1 MLLPLVVNVAYSM
14 TGGTAIFLPGRTYV
28 GGEQYGRLLDC
39 ADFLDQLRLDSRQ
52 AAIAGRVVALTRQWL
67 DAPGLSVADIFSR
80 RTIAGLA
87 GRLTELGGER
97 AEFVAQTFLD
107 VLQLTDEQVEAE
119 IARG

>member
-1 MLLPLVVNVAYSM
+1 M
-14 TGGTAIFLPGRTYV
+14 
-28 GGEQYGRLLDC
+28 
-39 ADFLDQLRLDSRQ
+39 
-52 AAIAGRVVALTRQWL
+52 VALTRQWL